1 MSSNTLPAY
10 LQQVLQKH
18 VEKSELTHDD
28 ELEDIYARL
37 SGLNERVEQ
46 VKARIRANRAA
57 QAEQGKGA
65 VE

>member
-10 LQQVLQKH
+10 LKQVLQKH

-28 ELEDIYARL
+28 ELEDIYVRL

-46 VKARIRANRAA
+46 IKARIRLKR
-57 QAEQGKGA
+57 EQKTQQS
-65 VE
+65 EQIPE